1 MRILL
6 RDESLAAD
14 VNIET
19 LAAKTDSFS
28 GSDLKRKI
36 SQFRKRFFFVLNLLS
51 FSDLCVSAAL
61 DSVKEHVE
69 LPWKHVPLI
78 TPIPATNP
86 ESPSSI
92 TVSSSSQQQ
101 LDENLTKG
109 ESLPSS
115 LPSTPQEP
123 NASVAAL
130 DREASPSI
138 STSSP
143 EQLLDSNVPN
153 GNSPQSTLPLPKT
166 PVQPKRVLHLR
177 NFLQAQREIT
187 PSSSE
192 SFGSLAEL
200 RKWNEEFGEGRRDRK
215 RRQVW
220 GKGQFGFVEHG
231 NDRLQEGRVAHSQ
244 PKL

>member
-1 MRILL
+1 M
-6 RDESLAAD
+6 
-14 VNIET
+14 
-19 LAAKTDSFS
+19 
-28 GSDLKRKI
+28 
-36 SQFRKRFFFVLNLLS
+36 
-51 FSDLCVSAAL
+51 
-61 DSVKEHVE
+61 E
-69 LPWKHVPLI
+69 LPWKQEPLI
-78 TPIPATNP
+78 TQSPAVSH

-92 TVSSSSQQQ
+92 TTSSSQQR
-101 LDENLTKG
+101 LDKDLTKD

-115 LPSTPQEP
+115 PSEP
-123 NASVAAL
+123 NTPVATP
-130 DREASPSI
+130 DNEASPSI

-143 EQLLDSNVPN
+143 EQPLDSN
-153 GNSPQSTLPLPKT
+153 GSDGDSPQSTLPPPETLMH
-166 PVQPKRVLHLR
+166 PKRVLHLR

>member
-1 MRILL
+1 M
-6 RDESLAAD
+6 
-14 VNIET
+14 
-19 LAAKTDSFS
+19 
-28 GSDLKRKI
+28 
-36 SQFRKRFFFVLNLLS
+36 
-51 FSDLCVSAAL
+51 
-61 DSVKEHVE
+61 E
-69 LPWKHVPLI
+69 LPWKHEPVIAPV
-78 TPIPATNP
+78 PATNP

-92 TVSSSSQQQ
+92 TVSSSSEQQ

-109 ESLPSS
+109 ESLPSPPPES
-115 LPSTPQEP
+115 IAP
-123 NASVAAL
+123 VATL
-130 DREASPSI
+130 DNETSPSI
-138 STSSP
+138 STSPP
-143 EQLLDSNVPN
+143 EQPLDSNVPN
-153 GNSPQSTLPLPKT
+153 DNSAQSTPLPET
-166 PVQPKRVLHLR
+166 AVRQPRRVLHLR

-231 NDRLQEGRVAHSQ
+231 NDGLREGRVAHSQ

>member
-1 MRILL
+1 M
-6 RDESLAAD
+6 
-14 VNIET
+14 
-19 LAAKTDSFS
+19 
-28 GSDLKRKI
+28 
-36 SQFRKRFFFVLNLLS
+36 
-51 FSDLCVSAAL
+51 
-61 DSVKEHVE
+61 E
-69 LPWKHVPLI
+69 LPWKNEPVI
-78 TPIPATNP
+78 APISATNP

-92 TVSSSSQQQ
+92 TISSSSDSSQQQ
-101 LDENLTKG
+101 SDKDITKTEQSLSEPIPPVATLDNE
-109 ESLPSS
+109 
-115 LPSTPQEP
+115 
-123 NASVAAL
+123 V
-130 DREASPSI
+130 SPSI
-138 STSSP
+138 SISPPEKPLDTDGDSS
-143 EQLLDSNVPN
+143 
-153 GNSPQSTLPLPKT
+153 QSTTLPLQET

-231 NDRLQEGRVAHSQ
+231 IDRLEEGRVAQSQ

>member
-1 MRILL
+1 M
-6 RDESLAAD
+6 
-14 VNIET
+14 
-19 LAAKTDSFS
+19 
-28 GSDLKRKI
+28 
-36 SQFRKRFFFVLNLLS
+36 
-51 FSDLCVSAAL
+51 

-69 LPWKHVPLI
+69 LPWKHEPLI
-78 TPIPATNP
+78 APISATNP
-86 ESPSSI
+86 DSPSLT

-101 LDENLTKG
+101 LDENLTKD
-109 ESLPSS
+109 EPLPSS
-115 LPSTPQEP
+115 LSKPI
-123 NASVAAL
+123 ASFVTL
-130 DREASPSI
+130 DNEASPSI
-138 STSSP
+138 SVSP
-143 EQLLDSNVPN
+143 EQPLNSNVPN
-153 GNSPQSTLPLPKT
+153 GNSPHSTLPPPET

-231 NDRLQEGRVAHSQ
+231 SEKLEEGRVAHSQ

>member
-1 MRILL
+1 M
-6 RDESLAAD
+6 
-14 VNIET
+14 
-19 LAAKTDSFS
+19 
-28 GSDLKRKI
+28 
-36 SQFRKRFFFVLNLLS
+36 
-51 FSDLCVSAAL
+51 
-61 DSVKEHVE
+61 E
-69 LPWKHVPLI
+69 LPWKHEPVI
-78 TPIPATNP
+78 APIPAINH

-92 TVSSSSQQQ
+92 TISSSSQQQ
-101 LDENLTKG
+101 LDKDLTKG

-115 LPSTPQEP
+115 LSEP
-123 NASVAAL
+123 IAPVATL
-130 DREASPSI
+130 DNEASPSI

-143 EQLLDSNVPN
+143 EQLSDGNVPD
-153 GNSPQSTLPLPKT
+153 NSPQSTPPPET
-166 PVQPKRVLHLR
+166 SVHPKRVLHLR

-220 GKGQFGFVEHG
+220 GKGQFGFVDHG
-231 NDRLQEGRVAHSQ
+231 NDSLQEGRVAHSQ